1 MIQEADLKRIKELN
15 RVQRVL
21 HRKSNFLN
29 KDLVFKLIAT
39 IRMLKKQ
46 KKYLQTKLREKYDTE
61 TKKNKTL

>member
-1 MIQEADLKRIKELN
+1 MIQETDLKRIKELN

-46 KKYLQTKLREKYDTE
+46 KKYLQTKLREKYDAETE
-61 TKKNKTL
+61 KNKTL